1 MNYVACFSLML
12 IVAGIQYAFWKPFPI
27 QQRIV
32 QVIEIGPDH
41 PPKYYVVYE
50 NNR

>member
-1 MNYVACFSLML
+1 MNYLAFITL
-12 IVAGIQYAFWKPFPI
+12 ILIAAGAQYAVWKPFPI
-27 QQRIV
+27 NQRIV

-50 NNR
+50 NE

>member
-27 QQRIV
+27 TQRYV
-32 QVIEIGPDH
+32 HLVEIRP
-41 PPKYYVVYE
+41 
-50 NNR
+50 